1 MEKNKYI
8 FCLALSFALSLGS
21 IKAYELKVA
30 SGEEHTFS
38 ISLAEGQQ
46 LMGLQ
51 MELFLPEGMTLA
63 AGNPVELCNNLADH
77 TLRFFDLGSGHYLIL
92 AYDLSLKGS
101 MVNDEELVKLHF
113 QLSPDMLPGEYPL
126 TISGIKLA
134 KDALN
139 AVCPDAYEG
148 SLYLDES
155 GATAVRLSA
164 AKSHPASA
172 IYDPA
177 GRRLGQIQRG
187 VNIVG
192 GKKVV
197 VK

>member
-30 SGEEHTFS
+30 CGEEHTFS

-46 LMGLQ
+46 VMGLQ
-51 MELFLPEGMTLA
+51 MELFLPEGMTLRTD
-63 AGNPVELCNNLADH
+63 NPVELCSNLADH
-77 TLRFFDLGSGHYLIL
+77 TLRFFDFGSGHYLIL

-101 MVNDEELVKLHF
+101 EVGNEELVTFHF
-113 QLSPDMLPGEYPL
+113 QLSPDMQPGEYPL
-126 TISGIKLA
+126 TISGIRLA

-139 AVCPDAYEG
+139 AIRPEAYEG

-155 GATAVRLSA
+155 GATAVNLLQSN
-164 AKSHPASA
+164 HLPSA
-172 IYDPA
+172 IYDLS
-177 GRRLGQIQRG
+177 GRKQAELRQG
-187 VNIVG
+187 VSIVNNRKVL
-192 GKKVV
+192 KK
-197 VK
+197 